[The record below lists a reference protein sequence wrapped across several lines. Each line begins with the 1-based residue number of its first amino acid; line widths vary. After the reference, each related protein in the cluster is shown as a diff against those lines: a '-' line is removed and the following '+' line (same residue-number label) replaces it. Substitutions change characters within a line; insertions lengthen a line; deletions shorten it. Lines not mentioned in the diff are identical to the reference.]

1 MSDRGRAPTW
11 DECEAAVAAALSRM
25 RELASA
31 SVTAVPPEAHLGL
44 VDVVR
49 GTAGVWEAFWLHADL
64 HTTDEVCAIV
74 PDLRPLTDIAEG
86 ATLDQV
92 ADVADLLATRDLR
105 IRLIVPEAAAGS
117 TVARAVVDQLVA
129 SGIDL
134 RLGESSRWFFLSRDR
149 VVATPLQWD
158 ETDDVEVAV
167 LRTRP
172 LVAAFAELFEQRW
185 HASSPWGGDS
195 TSADQVLRLL
205 ARGLDDD
212 QVAAE
217 LGISIRTVRRRVADA
232 MHEHGA
238 SSRFELGCRWATR
251 ATMSETR

>member
-1 MSDRGRAPTW
+1 MSDPRRAPTW
-11 DECEAAVAAALSRM
+11 DECEAAVAAALLRM
-25 RELASA
+25 RELASGA
-31 SVTAVPPEAHLGL
+31 GPSAPPEHGLGL
-44 VDVVR
+44 VDLVR
-49 GTAGVWEAFWLHADL
+49 GTAGVWQAFWLHAEL
-64 HTTDEVCAIV
+64 HATSEVCAII
-74 PDLRPLTDIAEG
+74 PDLRPLTDVAEG
-86 ATLDQV
+86 ATLDQIV
-92 ADVADLLATRDLR
+92 DVANLIAARDLR
-105 IRLIVPEAAAGS
+105 IRVILPEAAVRS

-129 SGIDL
+129 SGIDV
-134 RLGESSRWFFLSRDR
+134 RLGESSRWFFVSRDR

-158 ETDDVEVAV
+158 QTDDVEVAV
-167 LRTRP
+167 LRTRA

-185 HASSPWGGDS
+185 HAASRWRVDS
-195 TSADQVLRLL
+195 TSADAVLRLL

-251 ATMSETR
+251 VTMSETR